1 MSSTMWSLKEQQ
13 EQPPREPN
21 IIARLYGLTLPYR
34 RTVLLGMLCL
44 VLSVAAELYPPLVWQ
59 QVVDIGLAR
68 RDWVYIGWQ
77 LALLVLVFGVGQLC
91 SAVRGV
97 LLERAGQR
105 LTLDLR
111 LRLYAKLQSQ
121 SAAYFAQRRTGDL
134 LARLTAD
141 VETVQNVLVQ
151 GTDSV
156 VANGLRVL
164 GVAAI
169 FVVLQPTLGLIVLL
183 PMIVVGLLLRRY
195 NYRVRPVYRA
205 ARARLGDLSARFA
218 DNLNGI
224 RVIQSFAQERR
235 ESAELERTGRQ
246 LYDQQI
252 QAVTL
257 RNRVFPLIRWV
268 ANFGNV
274 LMLGGGVLFV
284 MRGQFTLG
292 GLLAYRGYGRYFY
305 GPIDDLVNINDLL
318 QQAAAAGRR
327 IFEVLDAPVA
337 IADAPGSQPIPAPL
351 RGDIRFENVSFGY
364 DPARPVLKGINLHIQ
379 PGERV
384 ALLGPSGVGK
394 STLLALVARLY
405 DPDAG
410 RVLIDGHDLR
420 HVTLASLRT
429 QLAQVQQESYLF
441 NTSALEN
448 LRYGNPAASREDV
461 EAAARAAN
469 AHGFLSALADGY
481 DTLVGERGV
490 KLSGGQ
496 KQRVAVARALLTDPP
511 LLLLDE
517 PTSAVEPESEAL
529 IIEALERL
537 MRGRTT
543 MIVSH
548 RLSLA
553 RSADR
558 VVVIADGQI
567 VENGPPDAL
576 LATPGSHFAAMVR
589 ADSAFT
595 LEPEQVRAAA

>member
-1 MSSTMWSLKEQQ
+1 MQQ
-13 EQPPREPN
+13 TPTREPS
-21 IIARLYGLTLPYR
+21 IIARLYTLILPYR
-34 RTVLLGMLCL
+34 RTVAAGMACLLLA
-44 VLSVAAELYPPLVWQ
+44 VAAELYPPLVWQ
-59 QVVDIGLAR
+59 RVVDNGLVQQ
-68 RDWVYIGWQ
+68 DWVYIGWQ
-77 LALLVLVFGVGQLC
+77 LGLLVLIFGVGQLF

-111 LRLYAKLQSQ
+111 LRLYRKLQSQ
-121 SAAYFAQRRTGDL
+121 SAAYFSQRRTGDL

-169 FVVLQPTLGLIVLL
+169 FIWLQPTLGLLVLL
-183 PMIVVGLLLRRY
+183 PMILVGLLLARY

-205 ARARLGDLSARFA
+205 ARKRLGDLSALFA
-218 DNLNGI
+218 DNLGGM

-235 ESAELERTGRQ
+235 MANEAESVGREL
-246 LYDQQI
+246 YNQQI
-252 QAVTL
+252 QAVAL
-257 RNRVFPLIRWV
+257 RNRVFPAIRWV
-268 ANFGNV
+268 TNLGNV
-274 LMLGGGVLFV
+274 IMLGGGVYFV

-305 GPIDDLVNINDLL
+305 GPIDDLVNINDLV

-327 IFEVLDAPVA
+327 IFEILDAPET
-337 IADAPGSQPIPAPL
+337 IADAPDSQPLPAPL
-351 RGDIRFENVSFGY
+351 RGEVRFENLTFGY
-364 DPARPVLKGINLHIQ
+364 DQAHPVLQDISLHIR

-384 ALLGPSGVGK
+384 ALLGPSGAGK
-394 STLLALVARLY
+394 STLIALVARLY
-405 DPDAG
+405 DPDSG

-420 HVTLASLRT
+420 SVTLASLRSQT
-429 QLAQVQQESYLF
+429 AQVQQETFLF
-441 NTSALEN
+441 NTTALEN
-448 LRYGNPAASREDV
+448 LRFGRPDATREEV

-469 AHGFLSALADGY
+469 AHGFLSALPEGY

-496 KQRVAVARALLTDPP
+496 KQRLAVARAFLTNPQ

-529 IIEALERL
+529 IVEAIERL
-537 MRGRTT
+537 MQGRTT
-543 MIVSH
+543 LVVSH

-553 RSADR
+553 RTADR
-558 VVVIADGQI
+558 VVVIA
-567 VENGPPDAL
+567 NGRIAEQGTPDEL
-576 LATPGSHFAAMVR
+576 LANPDSHFTAMLR
-589 ADSAFT
+589 ADSAFA
-595 LEPEQVRAAA
+595 LAA